1 MYYCCT
7 KTFLQI
13 ILWKYFPGI
22 LQLHVSGWQIY
33 LTVIP
38 WTEEPGGL
46 QSIGSQ
52 RVRHGWSG
60 LAYTRTISTFLMS
73 TFLNY
78 FIWWNKGLLTIFS
91 RFCLLFC
98 FKTCVMWWW
107 SSKKFCTNNIFL
119 EMLKVN
125 LGPKVPHS
133 NDITTHH
140 ISFYRMT

>member
-1 MYYCCT
+1 MKILSRNFTTACKWMTNLFDSNPMDRRAWWATIHRVT
-7 KTFLQI
+7 KSQTRVKRLSI
-13 ILWKYFPGI
+13 HAHNIYFFDVYI
-22 LQLHVSGWQIY
+22 FKLFHMMK
-33 LTVIP
+33 
-38 WTEEPGGL
+38 
-46 QSIGSQ
+46 Q
-52 RVRHGWSG
+52 RI
-60 LAYTRTISTFLMS
+60 ADY
-73 TFLNY
+73 
-78 FIWWNKGLLTIFS
+78 FS